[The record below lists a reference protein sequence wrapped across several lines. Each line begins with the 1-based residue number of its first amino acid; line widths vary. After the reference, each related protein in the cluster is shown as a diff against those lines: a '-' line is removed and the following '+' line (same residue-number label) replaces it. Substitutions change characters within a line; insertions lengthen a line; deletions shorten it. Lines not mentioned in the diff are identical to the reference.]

1 MQPSD
6 TAELVEKLED
16 AQMALGSM
24 ASNRFGGSFREEVSA
39 WLGKLGVIS
48 EQVQSHSKHHAILWG
63 KSCIDGNLAS
73 ALDDPAFCISVSA
86 TGGIQCPHRVCM
98 LSLVGQRRAGID
110 ATESR
115 HFSAD

>member
-24 ASNRFGGSFREEVSA
+24 ASNRFGGPFREEVSA

-48 EQVQSHSKHHAILWG
+48 EQVQHPDVIMVTWMKMSHPDGTHA
-63 KSCIDGNLAS
+63 
-73 ALDDPAFCISVSA
+73 
-86 TGGIQCPHRVCM
+86 
-98 LSLVGQRRAGID
+98 
-110 ATESR
+110 
-115 HFSAD
+115 

>member
-24 ASNRFGGSFREEVSA
+24 ASNRFGAPFRDDVTA

-48 EQVQSHSKHHAILWG
+48 EQVCVLCKCGLHCQLMQ
-63 KSCIDGNLAS
+63 
-73 ALDDPAFCISVSA
+73 A
-86 TGGIQCPHRVCM
+86 THR
-98 LSLVGQRRAGID
+98 
-110 ATESR
+110 
-115 HFSAD
+115 

>member
-24 ASNRFGGSFREEVSA
+24 ASNRFGAPFRDEVGA

-48 EQVQSHSKHHAILWG
+48 EQVQDHS
-63 KSCIDGNLAS
+63 
-73 ALDDPAFCISVSA
+73 
-86 TGGIQCPHRVCM
+86 
-98 LSLVGQRRAGID
+98 
-110 ATESR
+110 
-115 HFSAD
+115 